1 MHSATGDEVCVGA
14 KVDVGAGVREEV
26 GSGVGVATASS
37 VGVRVGSGSV
47 ATRVGDGCGVKVGKN
62 GVSVGS
68 VVTDRE
74 DG

>member
-1 MHSATGDEVCVGA
+1 MHLATGGEVCVGA
-14 KVDVGAGVREEV
+14 EVGV

-37 VGVRVGSGSV
+37 VGVRSGSGSV

-68 VVTDRE
+68 IVTGRE